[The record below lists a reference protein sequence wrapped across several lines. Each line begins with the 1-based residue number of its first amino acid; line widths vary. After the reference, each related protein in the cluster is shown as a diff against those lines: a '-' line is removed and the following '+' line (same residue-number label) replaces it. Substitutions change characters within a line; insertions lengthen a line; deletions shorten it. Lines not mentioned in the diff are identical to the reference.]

1 MHDGKVFS
9 IKKITNTLNTLLMH
23 INHNRK
29 SIIYESYSHIYP
41 QVEQR
46 QFLLNFKLV
55 TSY

>member
-1 MHDGKVFS
+1 
-9 IKKITNTLNTLLMH
+9 MH